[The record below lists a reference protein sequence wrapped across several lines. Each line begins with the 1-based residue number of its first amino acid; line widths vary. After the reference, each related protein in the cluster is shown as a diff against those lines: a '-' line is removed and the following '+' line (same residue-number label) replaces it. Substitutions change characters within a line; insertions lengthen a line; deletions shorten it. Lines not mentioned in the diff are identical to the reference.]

1 MWGAVVLW
9 VVSCLSG
16 GVCSPGMNSGVMC
29 MEVLK
34 GMYYTDFLGC
44 FVQYVFFF
52 ILSFDIFLNVRIFFI
67 MEEKSEEVKAG
78 GPN

>member
-1 MWGAVVLW
+1 M
-9 VVSCLSG
+9 
-16 GVCSPGMNSGVMC
+16 MC

-52 ILSFDIFLNVRIFFI
+52 ILSFDIFLNGRIFFI